1 MKTNLESQISKRQW
15 RYERPHRVR
24 LFSHAIHFKNA
35 SEMTTKQIN
44 LQCAG
49 HFSTTDEYRW
59 VEENDI
65 EIDYFFDD
73 QVTSWHKTVLFYAD
87 LGEAEYIDYSL
98 RFFKHGEE
106 WK

>member
-1 MKTNLESQISKRQW
+1 MKTNLESQISKHQW

-35 SEMTTKQIN
+35 SELTTRQIY

-87 LGEAEYIDYSL
+87 LGEAEYVDYCL
-98 RFFKHGEE
+98 RFFRHREE

>member
-1 MKTNLESQISKRQW
+1 MDTQVMTASKRQW

-24 LFSHAIHFKNA
+24 LFSHAIHFNNA
-35 SEMTTKQIN
+35 SELTARQIY

-49 HFSTTDEYRW
+49 HFSATDEYRW

-65 EIDYFFDD
+65 KLDYFFDD
-73 QVTSWHKTVLFYAD
+73 NVTSWHKTVLFYAD
-87 LGEAEYIDYSL
+87 LSEVEYVDYAL
-98 RFFKHGEE
+98 RFFKHLEE